1 MEELSMYVGKRIKI
15 KADNEEEFIGKAI
28 GFTQALDN
36 EPEIDEIDIR
46 NESNNRLYGIL
57 KTEIKSIEVLE

>member
-1 MEELSMYVGKRIKI
+1 MNLEEYVGKRIRIIDIDEK
-15 KADNEEEFIGKAI
+15 EFIGKAI

>member
-1 MEELSMYVGKRIKI
+1 MELEDYVSKRVKI
-15 KADNEEEFIGKAI
+15 ITTTGNTYIGKVI

-46 NESNNRLYGIL
+46 NEKDNVLYGL
-57 KTEIKSIEVLE
+57 YENEIKSIEVLE